1 MKLTLLA
8 LLLVSV
14 LNAADFVTKLSPY
27 SVDVTISKL
36 TKIVKSKGFNIFALV
51 DHAKGA
57 KKVGLPLEDQQVL
70 IFGKPQ
76 AGTKI
81 MQKDR
86 LAGFDLPIKV
96 MVYQDGKST
105 KVVYRTKEYFMAN
118 YLLDG
123 CKVVDKMSGAL
134 DMMTNKAI
142 GK

>member
-1 MKLTLLA
+1 MKLIFSIV
-8 LLLVSV
+8 LLLSW

-27 SVDVTISKL
+27 SVDVTIAKL
-36 TKIVKSKGFNIFALV
+36 TKIVKSKGFNVFALV

-57 KKVGLPLEDQQVL
+57 KNVGLTLGDQQVL

-86 LAGFDLPIKV
+86 LSGFDLPIKV
-96 MVYQDGKST
+96 MVYDDGKKT
-105 KVVYRTKEYFMAN
+105 KLVYRTKEYFMAN
-118 YLLDG
+118 YSLDG
-123 CKVVDKMSGAL
+123 CKVLDKMSGAL
-134 DMMTNKAI
+134 DMMTNKVI